1 MIELHGWLHIRET
14 YEDEDLLSQNE
25 IEDIMQRVK
34 AIIQSNT
41 CGFKLQY
48 ANGETFLH
56 TLFGSN
62 HHTSEVDEIIET
74 YKSISQIAIG
84 SYGIIYLRDDE
95 DKNYYND
102 FQTYIFKKGQCI
114 YQIDTNFSPCIPTI
128 ENAITVN

>member
-1 MIELHGWLHIRET
+1 MIELHGWLKIQET

-25 IEDIMQRVK
+25 IEDIMQHVK

-41 CGFKLQY
+41 CGIKLQY

-84 SYGIIYLRDDE
+84 SYGITMYSNNRKCYYSELNSGLSGKTALRQ
-95 DKNYYND
+95 K
-102 FQTYIFKKGQCI
+102 
-114 YQIDTNFSPCIPTI
+114 
-128 ENAITVN
+128 